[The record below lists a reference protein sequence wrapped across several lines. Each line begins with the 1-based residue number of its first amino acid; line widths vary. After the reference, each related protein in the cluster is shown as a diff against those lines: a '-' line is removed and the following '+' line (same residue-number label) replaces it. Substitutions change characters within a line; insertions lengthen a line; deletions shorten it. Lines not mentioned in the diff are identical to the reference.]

1 MRNKDSVIAEL
12 KTRLSEVEDAL
23 RAIRGGEVDAFVMDG
38 KAGKQVYT
46 LRGAEEPYRILVE
59 RMHERAITL
68 ASDGT
73 VLYGNTALSLLLGR
87 PLPEIVG
94 SSAFDHI
101 ATASRGALQSILI
114 EPLAT
119 GRRREVVFRCAD
131 GSHCPALIATALI
144 PAEGIQA
151 VTAIVTDLREQRRM
165 MELSAAERFAR
176 AVVEQATEAV
186 IVCDASGYVVQ
197 MSNAAERLLRDARGM
212 HYSDV
217 FHQAIDSLI
226 DENTPATL
234 ASDIVRAAL
243 NGKSVRNVEV
253 TAINKQADMRYFL
266 LSAGPLLNSLE
277 KPAGCIVTL
286 TNISDRK
293 AAETRQHLLMDELNH
308 RVKNTL
314 AAVQSIASHT
324 GRSAPD
330 IEAFRNDFGG
340 RLLPLARA
348 HDLLTQQ
355 AWQGAMLRDVLR
367 GALAPYLI
375 GTRDRIQIVDGP
387 RIQLTPNAAV
397 TLGMGVHELAT
408 NAAKYGALS
417 TDTGK
422 VTLVW
427 NLRRL
432 AEGELIEIVWCES
445 DGPPVQ
451 TPLRRGFGSRLI
463 ERGIAGEFGGRVEMD
478 YRPEGFCCTARL
490 PLSEKAYL

>member
-1 MRNKDSVIAEL
+1 MCDKDSEIVDLKRRLAEM
-12 KTRLSEVEDAL
+12 EDAL
-23 RAIRGGEVDAFVMDG
+23 RAIRGGKSDAFLADGQAAKKGSVG
-38 KAGKQVYT
+38 KA
-46 LRGAEEPYRILVE
+46 AEEPYRVLVE
-59 RMHERAITL
+59 QMHESALTL

-73 VLYGNTALSLLLGR
+73 VLYGNAAISSLLGR
-87 PLPEIVG
+87 PLQEIVG
-94 SSAFDHI
+94 KSLFNHVVP
-101 ATASRGALQSILI
+101 ASRGALHSLLM
-114 EPLAT
+114 EPLAV
-119 GRRREVVFRCAD
+119 GRRREVVLRCAD

-144 PAEGIQA
+144 PADGFQA

-165 MELSAAERFAR
+165 MELSASERFAR
-176 AVVEQATEAV
+176 SVVEQATEAV
-186 IVCDASGYVVQ
+186 VVCDVSGYVVQ

-217 FHQAIDSLI
+217 FHQAVDPQLYEHSP
-226 DENTPATL
+226 TTL
-234 ASDIVRAAL
+234 ASDVVKAAL

-253 TAINKQADMRYFL
+253 TALNRHEDMRYFL
-266 LSAGPLLNSLE
+266 MSAGPLLDSLE
-277 KPAGCIVTL
+277 NPAGCIVTL

-324 GRSAPD
+324 GRSAANID
-330 IEAFRNDFGG
+330 AFRNDFGS
-340 RLLPLARA
+340 RLLALARA

-367 GALAPYLI
+367 GALAPYLS
-375 GTRDRIQIVDGP
+375 GTRGRIEIVEGP

-417 TDTGK
+417 NDAGK
-422 VTLVW
+422 VTLAW
-427 NLRRL
+427 NLARL
-432 AEGELIEIVWCES
+432 TEGDLIEIVWREW
-445 DGPPVQ
+445 DGPPVR
-451 TPLRRGFGSRLI
+451 PPSRRGFGSRLI

-478 YRPEGFCCTARL
+478 YRPDGFCCTARL
-490 PLSEKAYL
+490 PLSEKAFL